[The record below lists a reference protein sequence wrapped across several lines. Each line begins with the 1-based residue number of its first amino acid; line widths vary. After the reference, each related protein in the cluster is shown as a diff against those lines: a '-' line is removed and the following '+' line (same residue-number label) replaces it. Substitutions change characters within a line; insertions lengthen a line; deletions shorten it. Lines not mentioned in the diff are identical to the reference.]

1 MSRITRPIESLADL
15 LIDLFARIT
24 LALYVDLRVEGRDH
38 LPLTG
43 GVIIASRHY
52 HFVFDALAL
61 ERLARRP
68 AHFWTALDWTNAA
81 WQRLGME
88 LLCKA
93 ARWPFMLRVDQYSL
107 DRFARGE
114 GAYRLEEAH
123 PLLRVATQQAVALLR
138 AGETLVI
145 FPEAYTSV
153 DIFPTPKDD
162 GRSFMPF
169 RPGFA
174 KLAQLAERDGVT
186 QVSIL
191 PAGFFYER
199 LTGPRRPAWRFS
211 RHKMWR
217 VTLRLGEPATIAARA
232 TPAEV
237 DAVVAEVERAVHTL
251 SAPIS
256 RELAASAEVAEAVN
270 SPERQA
276 HHG

>member
-1 MSRITRPIESLADL
+1 MFRITRPIESCVDL
-15 LIDLFARIT
+15 LIDLFARIA
-24 LALYVDLRVEGRDH
+24 LALYCDLRVEGADH
-38 LPLTG
+38 LPREG
-43 GVIIASRHY
+43 GTIIASRHY

-61 ERLARRP
+61 ERNARQP
-68 AHFWTALDWTNAA
+68 THFWTALDWTDAW

-88 LLCKA
+88 LLCRA

-114 GAYRLEEAH
+114 SAYRLEEAH
-123 PLLRVATQQAVALLR
+123 PLLRVATQQAVGLLR
-138 AGETLVI
+138 ARETLVI

-169 RPGFA
+169 RPGFV
-174 KLAQLAERDGVT
+174 KLAQLAEREGAARVNI
-186 QVSIL
+186 VPS
-191 PAGFFYER
+191 GFFYER
-199 LTGPRRPAWRFS
+199 LDGPRRPAWRFS
-211 RHKMWR
+211 RRKLWR
-217 VTLRLGEPATIAARA
+217 VTLRFGEAATIAPRA

-237 DAVVAEVERAVHTL
+237 DAVVAEVERAVHAL

-256 RELAASAEVAEAVN
+256 REAAAAIEVAPAL
-270 SPERQA
+270 ERKA

>member
-1 MSRITRPIESLADL
+1 MSRITKPIESCADR
-15 LIDLFARIT
+15 LIALFARIT
-24 LALYVDLRVEGRDH
+24 LALYVDLRVEGREH
-38 LPLTG
+38 LPLRG

-61 ERLARRP
+61 ERITHRP
-68 AHFWTALDWTNAA
+68 SHFWTALDWTSAA

-88 LLCKA
+88 LLCRA

-114 GAYRLEEAH
+114 SAYRLEEAH

-138 AGETLVI
+138 SGETLVI

-169 RPGFA
+169 RPGFV
-174 KLAQLAERDGVT
+174 KLAQLAERDGVS
-186 QVSIL
+186 QVSIV
-191 PAGFFYER
+191 PAGFHYER

-211 RHKMWR
+211 RRKMWR
-217 VTLRLGEPATIAARA
+217 VTLRLGEPASIAARA
-232 TPAEV
+232 TPAEA
-237 DAVVAEVERAVHTL
+237 DALVAQVERAVHAL

-256 RELAASAEVAEAVN
+256 RELAASVEATTHLMN
-270 SPERQA
+270 
-276 HHG
+276 G

>member
-1 MSRITRPIESLADL
+1 MSRISRLIESCVDL
-15 LIDLFARIT
+15 LIALFSRIS
-24 LALYVDLRVEGRDH
+24 LALYVDLRVEGREH
-38 LPLTG
+38 LPPTG

-61 ERLARRP
+61 ERITRRP
-68 AHFWTALDWTNAA
+68 SHFWTALDWTSAA

-88 LLCKA
+88 LLCRA
-93 ARWPFMLRVDQYSL
+93 ARWPIMLRVDQYSL

-114 GAYRLEEAH
+114 SAYRLEEAH

-138 AGETLVI
+138 SGETLVI

-169 RPGFA
+169 RPGFV
-174 KLAQLAERDGVT
+174 KLAQLAERGEGVH
-186 QVSIL
+186 VSIV
-191 PAGFFYER
+191 PAGFSYER
-199 LTGPRRPAWRFS
+199 LTSPRRPVWRFS

-217 VTLRLGEPATIAARA
+217 VTLRLGEPTSIAARA

-237 DAVVAEVERAVHTL
+237 AALVAQVERAVHAL

-256 RELAASAEVAEAVN
+256 RELAASMEAVEA
-270 SPERQA
+270 SPERNA
-276 HHG
+276 RHG

>member
-1 MSRITRPIESLADL
+1 MSRITRFVESFVDL

-24 LALYVDLRVEGRDH
+24 LALYVDLRVEGREH
-38 LPLTG
+38 LPPTG

-52 HFVFDALAL
+52 HFLFDALAL
-61 ERLARRP
+61 ERIARRP
-68 AHFWTALDWTNAA
+68 SHFWTALDWTSAA

-88 LLCKA
+88 LLCRA

-107 DRFARGE
+107 KRFERGE
-114 GAYRLEEAH
+114 SAYRLKEAH

-138 AGETLVI
+138 SGETLAL

-169 RPGFA
+169 RPGFV
-174 KLAQLAERDGVT
+174 KLAQLAERDEGVH
-186 QVSIL
+186 VSIL
-191 PAGFFYER
+191 PAGFYYER

-217 VTLRLGEPATIAARA
+217 VTLRLGEPLCIAPRA

-237 DAVVAEVERAVHTL
+237 AALVAQVERAVHAL

-256 RELAASAEVAEAVN
+256 RELAASMEAIE
-270 SPERQA
+270 SPERNA
-276 HHG
+276 RHG

>member
-1 MSRITRPIESLADL
+1 MSRSMKPVESFADL

-24 LALYVDLRVEGRDH
+24 MALYVDLRVEGREH
-38 LPLTG
+38 LPPTG

-61 ERLARRP
+61 ERIARRP
-68 AHFWTALDWTNAA
+68 SHFWTALDWTSAA

-88 LLCKA
+88 FLCRA

-107 DRFARGE
+107 DRFARRE
-114 GAYRLEEAH
+114 SAYRLEEAH

-138 AGETLVI
+138 SGETLVI

-174 KLAQLAERDGVT
+174 KLAQLAERGEGAH
-186 QVSIL
+186 VSIV

-217 VTLRLGEPATIAARA
+217 VTLRLGEPARVAARA

-237 DAVVAEVERAVHTL
+237 DALVAQVERAVHAL

-256 RELAASAEVAEAVN
+256 RELAASLEVIDSSSELH
-270 SPERQA
+270 ER
-276 HHG
+276 HG